1 MTRNNIMHWNILD
14 NTQTLAHIIAISN
27 EKPVLIFKHSTR
39 CSISETALGRL
50 ERNWN
55 DSHDEKITPYYLD
68 LIAHRDVSNA
78 IASTFEVEHQSPQVL
93 VIKNGKSIFDT
104 SHLAIAVAS
113 IMNTVE

>member
-1 MTRNNIMHWNILD
+1 MMHWNILET
-14 NTQTLAHIIAISN
+14 TQALANIIAISN

-55 DSHDEKITPYYLD
+55 DANDEKITPYYLD
-68 LIAHRDVSNA
+68 LIAHREISNT

-93 VIKNGKSIFDT
+93 IIKNGKSIFDT
-104 SHLAIAVAS
+104 SHLAITIPN
-113 IMNTVE
+113 IMNEL

>member
-1 MTRNNIMHWNILD
+1 MHWNIID
-14 NTQTLAHIIAISN
+14 NTQALANIIAISN
-27 EKPVLIFKHSTR
+27 EKPVLIFKHSTH

-55 DSHDEKITPYYLD
+55 DSNDEKITPYYLD
-68 LIAHRDVSNA
+68 LIAHRDISNA

-104 SHLAIAVAS
+104 SHLSISIPS
-113 IMNTVE
+113 IMQVL